1 MCASLAIRL
10 SIVSVQSADV
20 ERMCKAHNIIHTKN
34 RNRLQHERVKK
45 LLYCYINMRITD
57 GDISDPY
64 DFLITVQDDDDDDDC
79 DNMAVDESGEDEV
92 NIEENGD
99 ALLIED
105 EATH

>member
-1 MCASLAIRL
+1 
-10 SIVSVQSADV
+10 
-20 ERMCKAHNIIHTKN
+20 
-34 RNRLQHERVKK
+34 
-45 LLYCYINMRITD
+45 MRITD
-57 GDISDPY
+57 GDTSDPD
-64 DFLITVQDDDDDDDC
+64 DFLITVQDDDDDDC